1 MRKEVYKKINFSI
14 AIEELK
20 IQQVI
25 IYTDNW

>member
-1 MRKEVYKKINFSI
+1 MRKQVYKKINFSI
-14 AIEELK
+14 TSEELK